1 MMKAKLIKKED
12 YLKREETRKSDR
24 KKPRVVKQ
32 TIDRVSEWMERSPSE
47 RKDPRKAF
55 DALFARP
62 QVQ

>member
-1 MMKAKLIKKED
+1 MAKAKLVKKEEFI
-12 YLKREETRKSDR
+12 KQQEMRRQAR

-32 TIDRVSEWMERSPSE
+32 TIEKVSEWLERSPTE

-55 DALFARP
+55 EALFAQP